1 DGEFRYDRQPVGA
14 TQGLAPGRVDYAG
27 TAGKTLAPGL
37 RLAWLALPAG
47 PGRGDRRVA
56 AARRPPSDHVGQLV
70 LADMIGSGAYDRHV
84 RQCRIRY
91 RSRRDRLAAVLRQ
104 QAAAV
109 TVRGIAAGLHAL
121 VELPAGGPAEAE
133 IVALARKRH
142 IAVEGLA
149 QHWMEQ

>member
-1 DGEFRYDRQPVGA
+1 
-14 TQGLAPGRVDYAG
+14 
-27 TAGKTLAPGL
+27 
-37 RLAWLALPAG
+37 
-47 PGRGDRRVA
+47 
-56 AARRPPSDHVGQLV
+56 
-70 LADMIGSGAYDRHV
+70 MIGSGAYDRHV

-109 TVRGIAAGLHAL
+109 TVRGIAAWLHAL

-149 QHWMEQ
+149 QHWMEQAAHPPGLVVGYATPAAHAFDPGLHALARLLGDLTGTRRR